1 MTTQIYARIKRTSDW
16 AYQQRDREPFQIN
29 FDRGSDSHRHPRG
42 YIAQGNNNDYRLADL
57 QLFIKQGEQFVRI
70 G

>member
-1 MTTQIYARIKRTSDW
+1 MSTQIYARIKRTSDY
-16 AYQQRDREPFQIN
+16 AYQQRTPDPFPVE
-29 FDRGSDSHRHPRG
+29 FEGASDSHHNPRG
-42 YIAQGNNNDYRLADL
+42 YIARGNSNQYRLADL